1 MFILIKNIC
10 LFPMCAE
17 WIKTKT
23 KRILEQHI
31 NNNAVNGRV
40 LELGQLWAGA
50 GSTGHAVTGR
60 LQFITISHIS

>member
-1 MFILIKNIC
+1 
-10 LFPMCAE
+10 MCAE